1 MTKRIKEWFKK
12 IDWISTKVS
21 AVEAK
26 DVKDDFDKQ
35 VEAMYKE
42 PDTDDGLPF

>member
-21 AVEAK
+21 AHELNNFRRSSNSK
-26 DVKDDFDKQ
+26 YEDVC
-35 VEAMYKE
+35 M
-42 PDTDDGLPF
+42 